1 MLWPHLSWAF
11 PPWLSVSP
19 LLSDSLSLPPSI
31 SFSFLL
37 SSSPFCFC
45 LHLLPAPA
53 LPPYYSVP
61 FSLFLSVSFLLLS
74 VPFPSLPSVLSFP
87 FFLSYCLSFPLS
99 LTSSLSVPG
108 PHSPPRTSPPL
119 THCFSST
126 SSFLLPT
133 PGPPGN
139 RRETRHHPSEVS
151 PLLAPSSQPSP
162 PQQLAAGS
170 APPAQHGMW
179 NHQGHTPHECL
190 MPGPRLAAGPLPWGT
205 GVPLCPPSPG
215 PYVPT
220 YLPICLPGAYPTCL
234 ATAPITCVGLEPSC
248 NTA

>member
-139 RRETRHHPSEVS
+139 RRETRHHPSEAPIPRVWP
-151 PLLAPSSQPSP
+151 PLLLPAWGWSP
-162 PQQLAAGS
+162 PATRPSQLHTKQAH
-170 APPAQHGMW
+170 PPGM
-179 NHQGHTPHECL
+179 NQGWEGCL
-190 MPGPRLAAGPLPWGT
+190 EGMALKL
-205 GVPLCPPSPG
+205 SSE
-215 PYVPT
+215 
-220 YLPICLPGAYPTCL
+220 
-234 ATAPITCVGLEPSC
+234 GLRQ
-248 NTA
+248 